1 MKNLIKLLTVA
12 AMLFAVGCQK
22 YNDTPLKNR
31 VGELENRVTALEELC
46 KKMNTN
52 ISSLQTIVGALQNN
66 DYVTSVTPVTK
77 NGETIGYTI
86 AFSKSAPI
94 TIYHGENGKDGI
106 NGADGKDGV
115 NGKDGHTPVIGVRQD
130 SDGVYYWT
138 LDGEWLLDGAGNKI
152 KAEGRDGQNGSDGKD
167 GINGSDGKDGQDG
180 KGGINGSDGKDGE
193 NGKDGADGKD
203 GITPQLKIENGY
215 WFVSTDNGVTW
226 TNLGKA
232 TGEDG
237 KDGANGA
244 DGDSFFKSVTQD
256 EDNVYFTL
264 ADGTIITIPRKPRLA
279 ISFAEGMSLTFDVD
293 ETKTVNYTISGGNS
307 NNVVKAEML
316 NNDGNYTLYTSST
329 SATKGTIKI
338 TAKIP
343 TANRVIVSVSDG
355 NHTIMA
361 AIDVT
366 LKQPTI
372 TVTTPGTLAE
382 LIANYDK
389 TTITEL
395 TVIGNLD
402 SSDILTLKELPNLA
416 VLDLENVHLEK
427 LPEQAFYDHKSL
439 TSVKLPI
446 SLIEIE
452 RQAFYGCSS
461 LTDITIPESVTYI
474 GNAAFYDCI
483 NLTNV
488 YITDIEKWCTIK
500 LEVGSNPLYYA
511 HNLYL
516 NGELVT
522 DLVIPDSITSI
533 GDHAFSGCSS
543 ITSITIPNSI
553 TFIGNDAFR
562 NCNSLTSINIP
573 DSVISIGMQAFLNCK
588 SLTNVYI
595 TDITKWCAIEF
606 HDNTSTPL
614 GHTTHNYLYLN
625 GELVTDLIIP
635 DSVTSIGNYTFYCC
649 ISMKSITIPNS
660 VTSIGRLAFYC
671 CSDLININ
679 IPNSVM
685 TIGYGAFMRCYS
697 LTSVTIPDSVTSIGD
712 SAFSY
717 CGSLTSIYCK
727 PTAPPT
733 LGSNVFDD
741 ISSDAKIY
749 VPAKSVDAYKT
760 AQYWSNYADKIVGY
774 EF

>member
-1 MKNLIKLLTVA
+1 MRNLIKLLTVA

-52 ISSLQTIVGALQNN
+52 ISSLQTIVGTLQNN

-106 NGADGKDGV
+106 NGADGKDG
-115 NGKDGHTPVIGVRQD
+115 HTPVIGVRQD
-130 SDGVYYWT
+130 TDGVYYWT

-152 KAEGRDGQNGSDGKD
+152 KAEGRDGQNGADGKD

-180 KGGINGSDGKDGE
+180 KDGVNGSDGKDGE
-193 NGKDGADGKD
+193 NGADGKD

-215 WFVSTDNGVTW
+215 WFVSTDNGATW
-226 TNLGKA
+226 MNLGKA

-237 KDGANGA
+237 KDGI
-244 DGDSFFKSVTQD
+244 DGDSMFQSVTQD

-264 ADGTIITIPRKPRLA
+264 ADGTIITIPKKPRLA
-279 ISFAEGMSLTFDVD
+279 ISFAEGTSLTFDVD

-307 NNVVKAEML
+307 NNIVKAEML

-355 NHTIMA
+355 NHTIMT

-366 LKQPTI
+366 RKPSFNGKVV
-372 TVTTPGTLAE
+372 TVETPGTLAK
-382 LIANYDK
+382 LIADYDK
-389 TTITEL
+389 TTISEL
-395 TVIGNLD
+395 TVIGNLND
-402 SSDILTLKELPNLA
+402 NDISTLNNLPNLT
-416 VLDLENVHLEK
+416 VLDLENVNLEELPGYAFNKNESMSSLK
-427 LPEQAFYDHKSL
+427 LPKTLKIIGGSAFWYCYNLANITIPDSI
-439 TSVKLPI
+439 T
-446 SLIEIE
+446 EIGSY
-452 RQAFYGCSS
+452 AFYGC
-461 LTDITIPESVTYI
+461 
-474 GNAAFYDCI
+474 N
-483 NLTNV
+483 NLTSV
-488 YITDIEKWCTIK
+488 HITDIAKWCTIK
-500 LEVGSNPLYYA
+500 FASFANPLICA

-522 DLVIPDSITSI
+522 NLIIPDNVTLIESE
-533 GDHAFSGCSS
+533 AFYRCSS
-543 ITSITIPNSI
+543 LTSITIPNSI
-553 TFIGNDAFR
+553 TSIGYNAFR
-562 NCNSLTSINIP
+562 ECTGLT
-573 DSVISIGMQAFLNCK
+573 Q
-588 SLTNVYI
+588 
-595 TDITKWCAIEF
+595 
-606 HDNTSTPL
+606 
-614 GHTTHNYLYLN
+614 
-625 GELVTDLIIP
+625 
-635 DSVTSIGNYTFYCC
+635 
-649 ISMKSITIPNS
+649 
-660 VTSIGRLAFYC
+660 
-671 CSDLININ
+671 
-679 IPNSVM
+679 
-685 TIGYGAFMRCYS
+685 
-697 LTSVTIPDSVTSIGD
+697 
-712 SAFSY
+712 
-717 CGSLTSIYCK
+717 IYCN
-727 PTAPPT
+727 PATPPT
-733 LGSNVFDD
+733 LGSSVFDN

-760 AQYWSNYADKIVGY
+760 AQYWSIYADKIVGY